1 MTTVTV
7 GIPPFIPFLL
17 IFILWIYI
25 FVLYIRRK
33 DGTKCTYNPYATGHI
48 GQRGLGTLRANS
60 PPEGLSSVPA
70 GRARPGVGWGGGSL
84 GPAALRLR
92 PVDGRPSTAAWTPAA
107 ENRFWSKSPGAVKW
121 RSRDE
126 QVPDARRIE
135 GGEGP
140 VRRRSRGLG
149 RLVVSR
155 RDLGS

>member
-1 MTTVTV
+1 M
-7 GIPPFIPFLL
+7 L
-17 IFILWIYI
+17 I
-25 FVLYIRRK
+25 
-33 DGTKCTYNPYATGHI
+33 
-48 GQRGLGTLRANS
+48 
-60 PPEGLSSVPA
+60 
-70 GRARPGVGWGGGSL
+70 
-84 GPAALRLR
+84 AALRLR